1 MLRLLQAHSGHS
13 RRCIL
18 TLASLSASMMPPVC
32 SCRRAYALWRA
43 WYSFVNC
50 RNLSSDSSA
59 AKLLR
64 LKKKTKNNYVMFTSC
79 VHANCLKRNKSL
91 HNFGFY
97 VILFLIL
104 KDVTGTNTI
113 TLLRCKLQKYL
124 SIYK

>member
-1 MLRLLQAHSGHS
+1 MLRLLQAHSGHW

-18 TLASLSASMMPPVC
+18 TLASFSINDASSLLLQEGIC
-32 SCRRAYALWRA
+32 SLESLVF
-43 WYSFVNC
+43 SFVNC

-59 AKLLR
+59 AKPLR
-64 LKKKTKNNYVMFTSC
+64 LKKPKNNYVIFTSC